1 MNIKRKTS
9 LAIVV
14 AAVAASAIITTGCSR
29 DGKGASQGTKAGA
42 ESAEEVASEPQDK
55 LSSLFMEA
63 ESLYSGGSTNETIAL
78 LDEAIGNPDFAND
91 KRQIFG
97 MLIRVMLFSGMVE
110 EASDRMLAAY
120 VGDPDIAADAMGA
133 IYFHHMETGDAK
145 AAADW
150 TARVLSTEGV
160 ADNVRRAMREWNLVS
175 HIQLGDTDEI
185 LSLADSLLRDA
196 PGGDAITIL
205 QRAIDML
212 FDRHQTQIV
221 EKILSNGSKIVTSD
235 EATRNLLLTSR
246 LRLLAE
252 QGAWDALARL
262 LPSAAE
268 TLPDQELQ
276 RVFRRIVSAAN
287 VAKNPVVV
295 DEMCAL
301 IITNFASKSTT
312 AAFAARQWTDSAARS
327 NLSALPDRIAVLLNK
342 DFPAPLV
349 AGIFQRYFYDV
360 VDDPAMVREMKDI
373 GERIAPKVQDDDTKG
388 AVMTMVLDSCFILED
403 YDSALTLLRAGIYGY
418 DSTWHEMA
426 IAKVE
431 AHKALAEKRPLDAIR
446 HFRAFMA
453 IVEVAKE
460 GDAADPSTGVVHT
473 REMILGRNAKR
484 IGDIYRDMAGDA
496 TAASAAYAEAR
507 AYYGKALATKPDKEV
522 ADIIEAEMAAIPE

>member
-1 MNIKRKTS
+1 MNITRKTS
-9 LAIVV
+9 LVIAV
-14 AAVAASAIITTGCSR
+14 AAIAASAIIITGCSR
-29 DGKGASQGTKAGA
+29 GGKGAPQGAKPGA
-42 ESAEEVASEPQDK
+42 ESTEEAAPEQQDR

-63 ESLYSGGSTNETIAL
+63 ESLYGAGSTNETIAL
-78 LDEAIGNPDFAND
+78 LDGAIADPEFAND
-91 KRQIFG
+91 RRQVFA
-97 MLIRVMLFSGMVE
+97 MLIRVMLFSGMVD
-110 EASDRMLAAY
+110 EAAEKMLAAY
-120 VGDPDIAADAMGA
+120 VGDPDLAADAMGA

-150 TARVLSTEGV
+150 TKRVLSTDGV

-175 HIQLGDTDEI
+175 YIQLGDTDEI
-185 LSLADSLLRDA
+185 LSIVDLLLRDA

-205 QRAIDML
+205 QRALDML
-212 FDRHQTQIV
+212 FDRHQAQVV
-221 EKILSNGSKIVTSD
+221 EKIVAMGSKVVTSD

-252 QGAWDALARL
+252 QGSWDALSKL
-262 LPSAAE
+262 LPSAAG

-276 RVFRRIVSAAN
+276 RVFRRIISAAN
-287 VAKNPVVV
+287 SAKNTAIV
-295 DEMCAL
+295 DEMCSL
-301 IITNFASKSTT
+301 IITNFAGKSNT

-327 NLSALPDRIAVLLNK
+327 DLSALPDRIAVLLNK

-373 GERIAPKVQDDDTKG
+373 GERIAPKVQDEDTRG

-403 YDSALTLLRAGIYGY
+403 YDSALTLLRAGIHGY

-460 GDAADPSTGVVHT
+460 GDAADPSTGVIHT

-496 TAASAAYAEAR
+496 TAAATAYAEAR
-507 AYYGKALATKPDKEV
+507 AYYGKALATKPEKEV